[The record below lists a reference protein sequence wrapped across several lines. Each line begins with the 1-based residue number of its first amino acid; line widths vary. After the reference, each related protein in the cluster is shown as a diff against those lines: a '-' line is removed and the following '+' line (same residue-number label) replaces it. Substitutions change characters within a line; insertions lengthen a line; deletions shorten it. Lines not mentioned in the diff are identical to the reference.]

1 MRWYSVRAAARELG
15 FADKNSIRQLADRKR
30 LEPLKL
36 DYARTP
42 EGEILEPRQPLISE
56 AEIARIRAERA
67 K

>member
-1 MRWYSVRAAARELG
+1 MKWYSVRAAARELG

-30 LEPLKL
+30 APLQL
-36 DYARTP
+36 DYARDP
-42 EGEILEPRQPLISE
+42 EGQPLEPRQPLVSE